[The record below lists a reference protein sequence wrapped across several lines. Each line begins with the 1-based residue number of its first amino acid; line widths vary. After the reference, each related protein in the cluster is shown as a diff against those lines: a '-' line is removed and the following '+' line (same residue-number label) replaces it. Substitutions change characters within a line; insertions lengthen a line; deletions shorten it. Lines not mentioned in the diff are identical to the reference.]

1 MAHIAK
7 CLSAFYKYYLAV
19 TVGFCETPS
28 CSSRGTDWMG
38 YMKYLRTYTRKMA
51 PDQFYT
57 ISNVAFPSSFSMIFF
72 HNQLWVSASRSSP
85 RRIVCLK
92 YTFLGLHQRII
103 RKRCF
108 CYYDNNIKLDQSV
121 NLLVFLWGFLADW
134 SRRVGNPSA
143 FVNEMAVF
151 FAHLHQS
158 ENNCNQLKLDHDCL
172 ETVCLPLWDLC
183 DCLVNKNG
191 CPDCDTLSVY
201 EWTLGCCS
209 WPPNMEINCKYPSSK
224 DVEVCFLMYKNE
236 DTYSILWFYFNFVS
250 KRQLQW
256 VS

>member
-1 MAHIAK
+1 MAHIGK

-121 NLLVFLWGFLADW
+121 NQLVFLWGFLADW

-151 FAHLHQS
+151 LHTFTS
-158 ENNCNQLKLDHDCL
+158 LRI
-172 ETVCLPLWDLC
+172 TVTSWSWITIVWRQVASHYEICAIALWIKM
-183 DCLVNKNG
+183 VVQ
-191 CPDCDTLSVY
+191 TVTHSVY

-224 DVEVCFLMYKNE
+224 DVEVCFLTYKNE

>member
-19 TVGFCETPS
+19 TVGFCETPN

-57 ISNVAFPSSFSMIFF
+57 ISNVAFSSSFSMIFF

-121 NLLVFLWGFLADW
+121 NQLVFLWSFLADW

-151 FAHLHQS
+151 LHTFTSLRITVTSWSWITIVWRQVASHYEICAIALWIKMVVQTVTHSQSMNEHLVAAV
-158 ENNCNQLKLDHDCL
+158 D
-172 ETVCLPLWDLC
+172 
-183 DCLVNKNG
+183 
-191 CPDCDTLSVY
+191 
-201 EWTLGCCS
+201 
-209 WPPNMEINCKYPSSK
+209 
-224 DVEVCFLMYKNE
+224 
-236 DTYSILWFYFNFVS
+236 
-250 KRQLQW
+250 RQIW
-256 VS
+256 K

>member
-1 MAHIAK
+1 MTTTLNWINQSIN
-7 CLSAFYKYYLAV
+7 L
-19 TVGFCETPS
+19 
-28 CSSRGTDWMG
+28 
-38 YMKYLRTYTRKMA
+38 
-51 PDQFYT
+51 
-57 ISNVAFPSSFSMIFF
+57 FF
-72 HNQLWVSASRSSP
+72 FGVFFGRLITTCW
-85 RRIVCLK
+85 
-92 YTFLGLHQRII
+92 
-103 RKRCF
+103 
-108 CYYDNNIKLDQSV
+108 QSV
-121 NLLVFLWGFLADW
+121 CICKWDG
-134 SRRVGNPSA
+134 S
-143 FVNEMAVF
+143 F

-209 WPPNMEINCKYPSSK
+209 WPPNVEINCKYHNHSSK
-224 DVEVCFLMYKNE
+224 DVEVCFLTYKNE